1 MPLLFM
7 SRPYPV
13 NPSHFADIAR
23 CINGSYAM
31 RNSLPVEKIQI
42 SSHNLRLGQLVHS
55 KLTESKT
62 PLDSVVLNSLI
73 TLYSKCNDW
82 VTAKSIFEGMDEK
95 KYLISWS
102 ACFTHNGMESQSVAT
117 FTDMLRFGECPNEYC
132 FATLIQALLDMY
144 AKCASD
150 GSVDDVRKV
159 FDRLSDRNVMSWSA
173 IITGY
178 VQSGG
183 LDKEAIELCCRMIEY
198 QVSPNHFT
206 ISSLLKACRN
216 LSNCKVGE
224 QVYNHA
230 IKLGLASDS
239 CVGNSLINMY
249 AQCGS
254 IEDAQK
260 AFEILFEKK
269 LVSYNT
275 IVDCYAKNLDSDK
288 AFELINQIGDT
299 GMVVDAFTF
308 ACLLSGAAS
317 VGAVGKGEEIHG
329 RLLKSGFE
337 SNKYISDDLISM
349 YSRCGNI
356 EAALKVFSEM
366 EGQNVISWT
375 SMITVF
381 PKHGFVE
388 RALELFSQM
397 LEAGIKLNTLLLYQ
411 LVATWV

>member
-1 MPLLFM
+1 
-7 SRPYPV
+7 
-13 NPSHFADIAR
+13 
-23 CINGSYAM
+23 
-31 RNSLPVEKIQI
+31 
-42 SSHNLRLGQLVHS
+42 
-55 KLTESKT
+55 
-62 PLDSVVLNSLI
+62 
-73 TLYSKCNDW
+73 
-82 VTAKSIFEGMDEK
+82 
-95 KYLISWS
+95 
-102 ACFTHNGMESQSVAT
+102 
-117 FTDMLRFGECPNEYC
+117 
-132 FATLIQALLDMY
+132 
-144 AKCASD
+144 
-150 GSVDDVRKV
+150 
-159 FDRLSDRNVMSWSA
+159 MSWTA

-183 LDKEAIELCCRMIEY
+183 IDKEAIELCCRMIEY
-198 QVSPNHFT
+198 QPS
-206 ISSLLKACRN
+206 LKACRN

-254 IEDAQK
+254 IEYARK

-299 GMVVDAFTF
+299 GIVVDAFIF
-308 ACLLSGAAS
+308 ASLLSGAAS

-366 EGQNVISWT
+366 EGQNVISWI
-375 SMITVF
+375 SMITMF
-381 PKHGFVE
+381 PKQGFAE

-397 LEAGIKLNTLLLYQ
+397 LKAGIKLNEFTYIAALSACSHVGLISG
-411 LVATWV
+411 